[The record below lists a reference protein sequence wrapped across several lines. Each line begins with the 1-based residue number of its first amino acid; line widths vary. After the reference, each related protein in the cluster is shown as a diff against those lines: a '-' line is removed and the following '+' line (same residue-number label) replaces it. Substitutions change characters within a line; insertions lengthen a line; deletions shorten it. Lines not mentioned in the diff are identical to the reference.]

1 MRMPSRFKT
10 PSHPLSTRIKLQA
23 LLADLHWKVH
33 LLSSDIVAEEQRTH
47 ISNLSDRAYSI
58 LARNHRSRRDNL
70 MATIAVLEKQLVVAE
85 QP

>member
-1 MRMPSRFKT
+1 MQMTSRFET

-33 LLSSDIVAEEQRTH
+33 LLSSDIVAEEQRTR
-47 ISNLSDRAYSI
+47 ISNLSDLAYPI
-58 LARNHRSRRDNL
+58 LARNQRSRRDNL
-70 MATIAVLEKQLVVAE
+70 LATIAVLEKQLVVAE